1 MDCGLFHLMEDFI
14 LKEVEYSQEHGYSS
28 RAKRHMRRKLNR
40 ELAPYID
47 HDEMHQLESDTND
60 NDYENDKIN
69 ESILIPKEYDVLA
82 GIIYVCVITTIYGV
96 AFYIMSSYQNTYT
109 CLNS

>member
-40 ELAPYID
+40 ELAPYICNSD
-47 HDEMHQLESDTND
+47 IESEQHDKHD
-60 NDYENDKIN
+60 ENDKIN
-69 ESILIPKEYDVLA
+69 FDRNESTLLPYRDLEICA
-82 GIIYVCVITTIYGV
+82 GIAYVCVITTIYGV
-96 AFYIMSSYQNTYT
+96 AFYIMSSYQNT
-109 CLNS
+109 CLNP